1 MSILD
6 KVNHQRVTFFI
17 LLGFFFSMIFCPFLV
32 AGPVALQKAKTYTH
46 AEDIIGWMMSEKL
59 DGIRGYWN
67 GHQLL
72 TRRGVPLN
80 PPSWFIKNF
89 PPFELD
95 GELWSKRGDFE
106 FVQSTVLDKMPGA
119 GWEKISYNIFE
130 VPNEP
135 GDFLSRIN
143 KAKQWFER
151 YTNRYIR
158 IIPQTMIQDTSDLD
172 QFLNKIESMGGEGVI
187 VKDPKMPYFT
197 GRSGHLLKV
206 KKFADMEGVVI
217 GVKKGKGKYKGMMG
231 SLVLKLENGVV
242 FNLGTGFTDQIRK
255 NPPPMG
261 TSVTFKYNG
270 FTKTGI
276 PKYSSF
282 LRVRQE

>member
-1 MSILD
+1 MEVFL
-6 KVNHQRVTFFI
+6 KTFKYRRHGYLSLI
-17 LLGFFFSMIFCPFLV
+17 VVLLSACIVF
-32 AGPVALQKAKTYTH
+32 AQEPVLQKAKTYTGTS
-46 AEDIIGWMMSEKL
+46 AVIGWMMSEKL

-72 TRRGVPLN
+72 TRRGIVLN

-130 VPNEP
+130 VPNEK
-135 GDFLSRIN
+135 GDFLLRIN
-143 KAKQWFER
+143 TAKQWFER
-151 YTNRYIR
+151 HKNIYIR
-158 IIPQTMIQDTSDLD
+158 FIPQIMIQDTSDLD
-172 QFLNKIESMGGEGVI
+172 QFLNKIVSMGGEGVI

-197 GRSGHLLKV
+197 GRSSHLLKV

-217 GVKKGKGKYKGMMG
+217 GFKKGKGKYKGMMG
-231 SLVLKLENGVV
+231 SLALKLENGVV

-255 NPPPMG
+255 NPPPIG

-270 FTKTGI
+270 FTKNGI
-276 PKYSSF
+276 PKFASF